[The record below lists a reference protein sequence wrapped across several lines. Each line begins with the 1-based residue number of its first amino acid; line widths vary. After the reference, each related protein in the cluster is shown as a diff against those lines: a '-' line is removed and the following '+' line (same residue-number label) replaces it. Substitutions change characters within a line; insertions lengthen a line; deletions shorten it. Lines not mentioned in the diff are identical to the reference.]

1 MDDRAEE
8 VEELMDTTDEIDGTD
23 GTVVIDEEDCLDITR
38 FWAG

>member
-8 VEELMDTTDEIDGTD
+8 VEELMDTTDEIDGID
-23 GTVVIDEEDCLDITR
+23 GTVVIDDVDCLDITR